1 MGKSKYRVNLTGT
14 EKAELESLVRKQTQS
29 QNVVSRAQII
39 LMVNRDGLKNVTIA
53 QDLGIYQERYYKMDK
68 TEG

>member
-68 TEG
+68 TKG